1 MSYMSDLAKAAGNE
15 YGMLVDDG
23 IFGGEV
29 SQYIDTGSYVF
40 NALLSGSIYG
50 GLPAN
55 KITAIAGESATG
67 KTFFTLGIIKHFL
80 DMNPTAGCIYFESE
94 SALTSDMLRERGI
107 DTTRVYHMPVATV
120 EEFRHQAVKI
130 LEKHGELEETE
141 RPPLMLCLDSL
152 GMLSTIKEMKD
163 VSEDN
168 QKRDMTKA
176 QVIKGTFRVL
186 TLMLAKVN
194 VPFIVTNHVYDQIGT
209 MYPTKVMGGGCLVD
223 GTNIQMADGSLKNI
237 SEIEVGDSVM
247 TMNGNHSVL
256 QTHDF
261 DDKELYEIEF
271 EDGYV
276 VKCSADHKFLVDE
289 EWIRAENIFKD
300 NIVEVDGDNRIMKI
314 VSVKKIPTEKV
325 YDITVE
331 EAEHYILEN
340 GIVTHNSGLQYAA
353 SNIVFLSK
361 KKEKVG
367 TDVVGNIIHCKNFK
381 SRLAKENKRVD
392 VLLSYDEGL
401 NRYYGLLELAEK
413 YEIFKKVSTR
423 YELPDGAKLY
433 AKQILKDPEKYF
445 TEDVMNRLDEAAKTE
460 FSYGGGKE
468 LETEKI
474 ETGEDNG

>member
-1 MSYMSDLAKAAGNE
+1 MSDYFDELIGVTGNQYASKVSE
-15 YGMLVDDG
+15 GMLGSVN
-23 IFGGEV
+23 E
-29 SQYIDTGSYVF
+29 YIDTGSYIL
-40 NALLSGSIYG
+40 NALISGSIHK
-50 GLPAN
+50 GLPSN
-55 KITAIAGESATG
+55 KITAFAGESATG
-67 KTFFTLGIIKHFL
+67 KTFFILGIVRQFL
-80 DMNPTAGCIYFESE
+80 ADNPSGGVLYFESE
-94 SALTSDMLRERGI
+94 SALTPEMIEERDI
-107 DTTRVYHMPVATV
+107 DKTRFIQLPVATIQDFAQQASRV
-120 EEFRHQAVKI
+120 VDRHI
-130 LEKHGELEETE
+130 EKSEA
-141 RPPLMLCLDSL
+141 PLLLCLDSL
-152 GMLSTIKEMKD
+152 GMLSTAKE
-163 VSEDN
+163 VEDITEGAN
-168 QKRDMTKA
+168 KVDMTKA
-176 QVIKGTFRVL
+176 RIVKGAFRVL
-186 TLMLAKVN
+186 TLKLAKAGI
-194 VPFIVTNHVYDQIGT
+194 PLLVTNHTYKQVGAMFPQDI
-209 MYPTKVMGGGCLVD
+209 MGGGCLVD
-223 GTNIQMADGSLKNI
+223 GTNIQLADGSLKNI